1 MLVDTRGLVLHAT
14 KYSDTSLIVK
24 IFTEQRGTQ
33 SFIIKGAFGK
43 KSKVKSSLFSPL
55 SVLHLTYLEHSERGL
70 NFLKDVS
77 RMDAS
82 AFLQFDPARSSI
94 LLFYNELLYKLL
106 YDAGPDEVLFRFVL
120 QELEMANGEQ
130 VVLNELPL
138 RFLLRLSS
146 VLGIRPEDNYSATNC
161 FFSIE
166 ESRFRACRL
175 DEALDLSAEDS
186 RFLHALLTEGEAFEM
201 GRGERNRLLHH
212 LVQYFIKHN
221 EQIHQIESVEI
232 LASVLH

>member
-1 MLVDTRGLVLHAT
+1 MLIDTRGIVIHST

-24 IFTEQRGTQ
+24 IYTEQRGTQ

-43 KSKVKSSLFSPL
+43 KSKTKASMFSPL
-55 SVLHLTYLEHSERGL
+55 SVLHITYLERSENGL

-77 RMDAS
+77 RMDSS

-106 YDAGPDEVLFRFVL
+106 YDAGPDDMLFRFVL
-120 QELEMANGEQ
+120 QELEVVNGENA
-130 VVLNELPL
+130 VLNELPL
-138 RFLLRLSS
+138 RFLLRLSTI
-146 VLGIRPEDNYSATNC
+146 LGIRPEDNYSATNC

-166 ESRFRACRL
+166 ESRFRAYRL
-175 DEALDLSAEDS
+175 DETLDLPAEDS
-186 RFLHALLTEGEAFEM
+186 RFLHALLADENVSDVGREM
-201 GRGERNRLLHH
+201 RNRQLHYLL
-212 LVQYFIKHN
+212 QYYIRHN
-221 EQIHQIESVEI
+221 EHVHSIASADV